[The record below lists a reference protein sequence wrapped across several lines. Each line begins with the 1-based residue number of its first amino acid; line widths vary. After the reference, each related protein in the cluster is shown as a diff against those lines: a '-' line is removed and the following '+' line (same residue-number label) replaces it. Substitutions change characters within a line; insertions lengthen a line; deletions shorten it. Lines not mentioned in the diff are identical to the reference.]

1 VAEPAVAWSRRYVLD
16 WPGHVFPTAKY
27 ALLFEA
33 LRAEGLADADWIEP
47 GPVARD
53 ALLLG
58 HERGHVEEIERL
70 TADPACVALRF
81 EIPLSR
87 RVVDAVLHHCEGTRL
102 AVEAALAR
110 GAAISLGGGFHH
122 AFPDRGEGFCFY
134 NDVVVAL
141 RAAHAAGRLR
151 RAVVVDV
158 DVHQG
163 NGTAAAFRARGG
175 DAGKR
180 PFATYSIHQ
189 EDLYPVPKEE
199 SDVDVGL
206 MGGAGDRD
214 YLDALAATLPRF
226 LDDHPAELLLYVA
239 GADPYERD
247 RLGELRLTRDGLRQR
262 DDFVLAEAARRGLKV
277 AAVVAGGYPPD
288 VDDVVAIHADL
299 WRALRRFAQG
309 GQARAAT
316 ARTGPRLRP

>member
-1 VAEPAVAWSRRYVLD
+1 MAEPAVAWSPRYVLD
-16 WPGHVFPTAKY
+16 WPGHVFPTEKY
-27 ALLFEA
+27 ALLFSA
-33 LRAEGLADADWIEP
+33 LRAEGLGDGDWIEP
-47 GPVARD
+47 GPVARE
-53 ALLLG
+53 ALLLA

-70 TADPACVALRF
+70 TADPARVALRF

-87 RVVDAVLHHCEGTRL
+87 GVVDAVLHHCEGTRL
-102 AVEAALAR
+102 ALLAALER

-122 AFPDRGEGFCFY
+122 AFPGRGEGFCFY

-141 RAAHAAGRLR
+141 RAAHSAGRLR

-163 NGTAAAFRARGG
+163 NGTAAAFRGRRGARG
-175 DAGKR
+175 DDR
-180 PFATYSIHQ
+180 PFATDSIHQ

-206 MGGAGDRD
+206 MGGAGDGE

-239 GADPYERD
+239 GADPFERD
-247 RLGELRLTRDGLRQR
+247 RLGELRLTRDGLRRR
-262 DDFVLAEAARRGLKV
+262 DAFVLGEAARRGLKV
-277 AAVVAGGYPPD
+277 AAVRAGGYPPN

-299 WRALRRFAQG
+299 WRALRRFAKG
-309 GQARAAT
+309 GPARE
-316 ARTGPRLRP
+316 RG